1 MAKKN
6 HGIFLGLLLGS
17 AAATIAYLSLS
28 SSKKDQLLK
37 ESAKKIEDLN
47 TYLHDKSKK
56 VLDTVSEKSKN
67 PKMLLKYMV
76 GLRQKRLKKNGK
88 ILKMLSK
95 CMAVLPQKRLR
106 TH

>member
-6 HGIFLGLLLGS
+6 HGVFLGLLLGS

-47 TYLHDKSKK
+47 TC
-56 VLDTVSEKSKN
+56 
-67 PKMLLKYMV
+67 LLYTSDAADDWLV
-76 GLRQKRLKKNGK
+76 
-88 ILKMLSK
+88 
-95 CMAVLPQKRLR
+95 V
-106 TH
+106 